1 MNRVTIFISSPD
13 DVVDERHRA
22 LAVVQRLQQEFSDA
36 LSLEPVMQEQNLQAV
51 SDAPPA
57 PICSPAD
64 FDIFATIVGGC
75 LAGPPGAGLTRADDL
90 PYGSLTEFEYE
101 TAVSNYRLNGKPELL
116 VYRKSLAGLQ
126 SETPQFEEVSEF
138 FDKHFLSAEDRTA
151 TGAYHSFAE
160 AEQFEDLF
168 TVHLRK
174 LLRRF
179 LPRPNNLPTPTS
191 SFVGRVKLIREITG
205 YIRQS
210 DIKLVTLVGT
220 GGTGKSRLGLRVARE
235 LLPDFEDGVFLITL
249 AALRQADL
257 VPGAIA
263 AALDIKQSDNRPII
277 ESVVDALRN
286 KEMLLLIDNLEQV
299 QSAVSHISMLVSKC
313 PGIKILLTGREALR
327 VSGARTVRVPPFEL
341 PGLKK
346 ASFRTIRDSE
356 SVQLFLARAQAVR
369 PEFTL
374 TEENARDVLKICHRL
389 DGLPL
394 AIELATSRMRTMG
407 TTELLSSMEQRFA
420 VLQGGDDALLNHQR
434 SLQELISWSYDL
446 LTHDEQILWRR
457 MAVFTGGFAIDA
469 AEQVCDP
476 NDDFIVDIEVEGLVD
491 KSLANLTFNTIE
503 GGDEE
508 ARVSM
513 LDTLREFALQKLEEV
528 GETEQFQKRFCD
540 WVVELAEESCEE
552 LRGARSDAR
561 IARLEFEQVNLQ
573 AAINY
578 CRGKEHPDWNRALRI
593 GGGVWFYWFER
604 GMLSTS
610 RELFEHALQD
620 IAGVEDSVRALA
632 LRALGSVG
640 RFQNDLEIA
649 EQACEAGLEI
659 YSRLGDEAGLG
670 NVLGELGA
678 IAQRQG
684 DMNKAV
690 SYLDRALQLFE
701 QVPEDLHGRSFA
713 SAARGVINHLD
724 GDLVGARQYYE
735 SALATGSTSGDTDS
749 IASAQVNLGEVA
761 EAEGNYEQAY
771 EYYTESLRLFARRG
785 KKVAIAYCAEIIA
798 GISTKHRDKPSD
810 AALFFGFADALRK
823 ETESPIEP
831 FNAERLQ
838 SDIRLTEAAMT
849 QETFH
854 ASWSAGS
861 SLDIDEFLLLMRD
874 LELSD
879 DRNQPGAT
887 GLAG

>member
-1 MNRVTIFISSPD
+1 MKRVTLYISSPD
-13 DVVDERHRA
+13 DVVEERQRA
-22 LAVVQRLQQEFSDA
+22 LAVVQRLQQEFSDT
-36 LSLEPVMQEQNLQAV
+36 LSLEPVLQVDSPEQ
-51 SDAPPA
+51 
-57 PICSPAD
+57 ICLPAD
-64 FDIFATIVGGC
+64 FDVFATIIGGH
-75 LAGPPGAGLTRADDL
+75 LASPPAAELNHADGS
-90 PYGSLTEFEYE
+90 PYDSLTEFEYE
-101 TAVSNYRLNGKPELL
+101 NAVSNYRVNGKPELL
-116 VYRKSLAGLQ
+116 VYRKSLPDEQ
-126 SETPQFEEVSEF
+126 SATPQFEKVSEF
-138 FDKHFLSAEDRTA
+138 FDTFFRSAEDLTA
-151 TGAYHSFAE
+151 TGAYHTFAE

-179 LPRPNNLPTPTS
+179 LPRPNNLPDPTS
-191 SFVGRVKLIREITG
+191 SFVGRVDLIREISG
-205 YIRQS
+205 YLRQS
-210 DIKLVTLVGT
+210 DVKLVTLVGP

-235 LLPDFEDGVFLITL
+235 LLPDLEDGVFLITL

-263 AALDIKQSDNRPII
+263 TALDIKQSDNRPII
-277 ESVVDALRN
+277 DSVVDALRN
-286 KEMLLLIDNLEQV
+286 KEILLLIDNLEQV

-313 PGIKILLTGREALR
+313 PGVKILLTGREALR
-327 VSGARTVRVPPFEL
+327 VSGSKTVRVPPFAL

-346 ASFRTIRDSE
+346 ASFKSIRDSE
-356 SVQLFLARAQAVR
+356 SVQLFVERAQAVR
-369 PEFTL
+369 PDFML
-374 TEENARDVLKICHRL
+374 TEENAREVLNICHRL

-394 AIELATSRMRTMG
+394 AIELATSRMRTMD

-420 VLQGGDDALLNHQR
+420 VLQGGDDALLDHQR

-446 LTHDEQILWRR
+446 LTEDEQILWRR
-457 MAVFTGGFAIDA
+457 MAVFTGGFAMEA

-476 NDDFIVDIEVEGLVD
+476 DDDFIVDIEVEGLVD

-503 GGDEE
+503 EGDEE
-508 ARVSM
+508 ARVTM

-528 GETEQFQKRFCD
+528 GESDTFRERFCD
-540 WVVELAEESCEE
+540 WVVELAEESREE
-552 LRGARSDAR
+552 LRGAKSDVR
-561 IARLEFEQVNLQ
+561 IARLELEQVNLQ

-578 CRGKEHPDWNRALRI
+578 CRGKEEPDWNRALRI

-610 RELFEHALQD
+610 RELFEHALED
-620 IAGVEDSVRALA
+620 ITGVEDSVRALA

-640 RFQNDLEIA
+640 RFQNDLDIA
-649 EQACEAGLEI
+649 ERACNLGLEI
-659 YSRLGDEAGLG
+659 YSRLEDEAGQG

-678 IAQRQG
+678 IAERQG
-684 DMNKAV
+684 DMKRAAGC
-690 SYLDRALQLFE
+690 LDRALQLFE
-701 QVPEDLHGRSFA
+701 RVPEDLHGRSFA

-724 GDLVGARQYYE
+724 GDLVGARKYYE
-735 SALATGSTSGDTDS
+735 SALATGSNSGDTDS
-749 IASAQVNLGEVA
+749 IASALVNLGEVA
-761 EAEGNYEQAY
+761 EAEGDHEQAY

-838 SDIRLTEAAMT
+838 KDIQATESAMT
-849 QETFH
+849 PDTFQ
-854 ASWSAGS
+854 ASWSAGT
-861 SLDIDEFLLLMRD
+861 SLDIDEFLVLIRD
-874 LELSD
+874 LELSGD
-879 DRNQPGAT
+879 QVT
-887 GLAG
+887 